1 MQTITHFAKDVAMIS
16 RKIYI
21 SFTVTV
27 SDAVGQEE
35 IMSVTA
41 VEGKYI
47 EDLINVAYAIRALD
61 DDERMDIEIRP
72 LTPPFSSQT
81 MEEII
86 KRNLDQEDQ
95 RLPI

>member
-1 MQTITHFAKDVAMIS
+1 MQRITHFAKDVAMIS